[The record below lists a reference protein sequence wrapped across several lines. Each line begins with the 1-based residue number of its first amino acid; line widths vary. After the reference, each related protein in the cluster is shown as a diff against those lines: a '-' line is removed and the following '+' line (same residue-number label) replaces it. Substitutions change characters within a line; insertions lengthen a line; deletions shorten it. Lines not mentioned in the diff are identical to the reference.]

1 MQKIQDTYKNILSR
15 HSIRRYQ
22 HDSFGEEELI
32 LIEKSSNR
40 LQSLDSKNIFSIK
53 IFKYQPEATSGKAL
67 GGFGRIMN
75 PPYFMLPSITGDDY
89 SLVDLGFHTQQIV
102 LDLWTKGIGSCY
114 IGCAH
119 RQNQVRNLLGL
130 SKNINII
137 SFLVFGLPDKNQSL
151 RLYQK
156 LSSFFTKSKQRLD
169 MEELFLENSF
179 SESLKKNILFVKI
192 LEAGR
197 FAPSATN
204 AQPWRFK
211 IEENRFIIYSHQKIV
226 ANLYDRKQGYS
237 LHDTGICMAN
247 MSRAAQ
253 SLDTVIHWNKV
264 NTDMQKISTKGIDIP
279 IAYFLMDDLRSKR

>member
-1 MQKIQDTYKNILSR
+1 MQKNQDTYKNILSR

-22 HDSFGEEELI
+22 QDSFREEELST
-32 LIEKSSNR
+32 IEKSSNN
-40 LQSLDSKNIFSIK
+40 LQSLDRKNIFSIK
-53 IFKYQPEATSGKAL
+53 AFQYQPGAVSGKAL

-75 PPYFMLPSITGDDY
+75 PPYFMLPVISGDDF
-89 SLVDLGFHTQQIV
+89 SFVDLGFRTQQIV
-102 LDLWTKGIGSCY
+102 LDLWAKGIGSCY

-119 RQNQVRNLLGL
+119 RQNQVKNLLEL
-130 SKNINII
+130 SEKLNII

-156 LSSFFTKSKQRLD
+156 LSSFFTRAKQRMS
-169 MEELFLENSF
+169 MEELFLDNSF
-179 SESLKKNILFVKI
+179 PESVKRDILIMKI

-211 IEENRFIIYSHQKIV
+211 IEENRFIIYSHQKVV
-226 ANLYDRKQGYS
+226 ANLYDLKQGYS

-247 MSRAAQ
+247 MSRAAKA
-253 SLDTVIHWNKV
+253 LNAVIHWNKA
-264 NTDMQKISTKGIDIP
+264 NTDMQKITTKGTDKP
-279 IAYFLMDDLRSKR
+279 IAYFLMDDLRSKQ